1 VIFGT
6 SRKHKVKG
14 EIERE
19 QISTTT
25 QGFNIT
31 NLRVNSILYFTINK
45 LNPFSHPKR
54 IGEYSNFNQNKIR
67 IYIYI
72 AEMKELR
79 TNTAS
84 PKRVVCSIV
93 FFLNLYSV
101 AIPCDPVICLLFRLT
116 AQKKKKTYPVESIS
130 FT

>member
-54 IGEYSNFNQNKIR
+54 KGEYSNFNQNKIR

-79 TNTAS
+79 THTAS

-93 FFLNLYSV
+93 FFFESIQRCYSMRPCHLSSFSLNCS
-101 AIPCDPVICLLFRLT
+101 
-116 AQKKKKTYPVESIS
+116 KKKKKNLSG
-130 FT
+130 